1 MFIAASFRITE
12 TWKQP
17 KHPPTDEWIKEM
29 WYIFI
34 YNGILSSH
42 EKEGNPASCNNM
54 DGTWRHSVKWNKTK
68 TSTVSSHLHMESF
81 FFIFFFLHM
90 ESERKNKL
98 TETESRLV
106 VPWTAEWRMC
116 RRQSKG
122 TNFQLQNEKVLGV
135 LIYSM
140 VTMLT
145 TVYYILIIYL
155 KVAKRVEPKCS
166 HHKRRR

>member
-1 MFIAASFRITE
+1 MEYYPAMRKKEILPVAT
-12 TWKQP
+12 TWM
-17 KHPPTDEWIKEM
+17 ELE
-29 WYIFI
+29 
-34 YNGILSSH
+34 GILWSETRRRPVPYH
-42 EKEGNPASCNNM
+42 LTY
-54 DGTWRHSVKWNKTK
+54 TWN
-68 TSTVSSHLHMESF
+68 LF

-90 ESERKNKL
+90 ESERKNKI

-145 TVYYILIIYL
+145 TLYYILIIYL